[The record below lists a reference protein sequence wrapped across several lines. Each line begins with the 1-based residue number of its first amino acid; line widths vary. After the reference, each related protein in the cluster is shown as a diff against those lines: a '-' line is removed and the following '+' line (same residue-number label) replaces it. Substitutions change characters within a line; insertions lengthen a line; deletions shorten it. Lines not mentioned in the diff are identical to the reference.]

1 MSMIKKISQSST
13 LILSLIGLVACS
25 GNSNRFTAEGTIS
38 GAEGEMLYLE
48 EVGTG
53 NVMSLDSVRLDK
65 QGSFRFVHDG
75 THYPMFYR
83 VRLGKQSIPFAAD
96 SATHVV
102 IKSSAPNLLASYE
115 LTEADP
121 YNHQM
126 REVIQLRQRAD
137 SRIDSVLR
145 LYNAGTIA
153 LEEAS
158 EQVDQIA
165 RQLKTTLTNRFIFTE
180 PKSPVAYFALFQR
193 KGDSEAFYFS
203 ADEDSDERAF
213 AAVATAY
220 DLYYAD
226 APYTP
231 FLKDIALR
239 AVARG
244 RAKRAWERSAQEKA
258 EAASILDFPEI
269 ALHDNKGQMQSLTE
283 LAKQGP
289 VLVSFTA
296 YSAQWSPMLVASLH
310 KLRETRPEITIYEVS
325 LDGDSYYWQNAA
337 RTLPWI
343 SVNDPEGRSAMLY
356 NVGSL
361 PSFFFID
368 KGELKRL
375 ESPEELARS

>member
-1 MSMIKKISQSST
+1 MIKKISQSSA
-13 LILSLIGLVACS
+13 LALALIGLAACS
-25 GNSNRFTAEGTIS
+25 GTSNRFTAEGAIL

-53 NVMSLDSVRLDK
+53 NVISLDSVRLDG
-65 QGSFRFVHDG
+65 QGAFHFTHDG

-83 VRLGKQSIPFAAD
+83 IRLGKQSIPFAAD

-102 IKSSAPNLLASYE
+102 IKSTTPSILANYE
-115 LTEADP
+115 LVDADP
-121 YNHQM
+121 YNHQI
-126 REVIQLRQRAD
+126 REVIRLRQGAD
-137 SRIDSVLR
+137 RRIDSVLSR
-145 LYNAGTIA
+145 YNAGAIA
-153 LEEAS
+153 LEEAR

-165 RQLKTTLTNRFIFTE
+165 NELKATLSNRFIFTE

-203 ADEDSDERAF
+203 ADEDTDERAF

-220 DLYYAD
+220 DLYYAN

-244 RAKRAWERSAQEKA
+244 RAKRAWERSAQEQVEGA
-258 EAASILDFPEI
+258 TVLDFPEI
-269 ALHDNKGQMQSLTE
+269 NLADNKGEMKSLTA
-283 LAKQGP
+283 LAQEGA

-296 YSAQWSPMLVASLH
+296 YSAQWSPMLVASLQ
-310 KLRETRPEITIYEVS
+310 KLREEHPEITIYEVS
-325 LDGDSYYWQNAA
+325 LDSDSYYWQNAA
-337 RTLPWI
+337 RNLPWI
-343 SVNDPEGRSAMLY
+343 SVNDPEGRSAMSY

-361 PSFFFID
+361 PSFFLIRD
-368 KGELKRL
+368 GELKRIDSL
-375 ESPEELARS
+375 DQISK